1 MAEATSELG
10 PEGTDA
16 DTRTRL
22 LDAAIH
28 VASTEGLDKVTYRS
42 VAAQAGLSHSLVRFY
57 FGTGTQMLAEA
68 LERAAQLDAHESRL
82 HSESIEH
89 FGLDFVDVVSSERT
103 RGMLQYDYLLRA
115 VRGGVPLERVRALY
129 TFYLEEVGATLDN
142 VGIDDEDGSI
152 AALIFAAIDGLI
164 LQHAVYESDERTD
177 LVLDRIRDVLR
188 LFQREARRAPS

>member
-1 MAEATSELG
+1 MVEAMSESAPG
-10 PEGTDA
+10 DPEA

-57 FGTGTQMLAEA
+57 FGTGTQMVAEA
-68 LERAAQLDAHESRL
+68 LERAAQLDARESRL
-82 HSESIEH
+82 HSDSIDQ
-89 FGLDFVDVVSSERT
+89 FGLDFVDVVSRERT

-115 VRGGVPLERVRALY
+115 VRGGVPLDRVQALY
-129 TFYLEEVGATLDN
+129 TFYLDEVGSTLDN

-152 AALIFAAIDGLI
+152 AAVIFAAIDGLV
-164 LQHAVYESDERTD
+164 LQHAVYQSDERTD
-177 LVLDRIRDVLR
+177 LVFDRIRDIVR
-188 LFQREARRAPS
+188 LFQREAAVPAS

>member
-68 LERAAQLDAHESRL
+68 LERADQLDAHESRL
-82 HSESIEH
+82 HSESIDQ

-115 VRGGVPLERVRALY
+115 VRGGVPLDRVQALY
-129 TFYLEEVGATLDN
+129 TFYLDEVGATLNN
-142 VGIDDEDGSI
+142 VGINDDGSI
-152 AALIFAAIDGLI
+152 AALIFAAIDGLV
-164 LQHAVYESDERTD
+164 LQHAVYQSDERTD

-188 LFQREARRAPS
+188 LLQRQAPRARS